1 MYVKWHLEKLASA
14 MQYEETSFD
23 VEKRLR
29 TFRRRR
35 NTLDLCVSF
44 GRTWGRYALSDDHY
58 CTKTTRLWGERAPRT
73 LHTSRTEVIFYHPSI
88 QSIAEEKLLSVL
100 VDSWNREF
108 TFLSRFQ
115 STQLARASWKL
126 VIYSFIESLF
136 ICDELISLNLYAV
149 YFIIV
154 FFWNP
159 LISYSYTLT

>member
-73 LHTSRTEVIFYHPSI
+73 LHTSRTKVIFYHPSI

-136 ICDELISLNLYAV
+136 ICDELISLNFYAV